1 MALGVGDGP
10 GYDGYGVGDGNGT
23 AGIGGS
29 GKCFA
34 CRPSISISSADMAIS
49 FFSTTGKDEITLGS
63 LRTRTDPEFGNET
76 GLCGLRG
83 N

>member
-10 GYDGYGVGDGNGT
+10 GYVGYGVGDGNGA

-29 GKCFA
+29 GKFFA
-34 CRPSISISSADMAIS
+34 CLPSISSADITIS
-49 FFSTTGKDEITLGS
+49 FFSRRGKSEIILGS
-63 LRTRTDPEFGNET
+63 FNTRTDPDFGNAT
-76 GLCGLRG
+76 GLCDLLG

>member
-10 GYDGYGVGDGNGT
+10 GYIGVGDGNGA

-34 CRPSISISSADMAIS
+34 CRPSISISSADIAIS

-63 LRTRTDPEFGNET
+63 LRTLTDPEFGNET
-76 GLCGLRG
+76 GL
-83 N
+83 